1 MDTRRIIISGG
12 PGTGKSSVIENLKS
26 KGYSCFSEI
35 SRSIIESG
43 IKKGIKNIFLK
54 DPDFFSSKVLEKRLI
69 QFDESKKIKNSKEN
83 LIFFDRSVFDV
94 YAYQKYLNKSFTFPK
109 NIVPNYSKN
118 VFFMPPWKK
127 IYVSDNHRLES
138 YESSRLISN
147 YIIKT
152 YKYYGFQLIK
162 VPKISIEERINYIL
176 DRSR

>member
-1 MDTRRIIISGG
+1 
-12 PGTGKSSVIENLKS
+12 
-26 KGYSCFSEI
+26 
-35 SRSIIESG
+35 
-43 IKKGIKNIFLK
+43 
-54 DPDFFSSKVLEKRLI
+54 
-69 QFDESKKIKNSKEN
+69 
-83 LIFFDRSVFDV
+83 
-94 YAYQKYLNKSFTFPK
+94 
-109 NIVPNYSKN
+109 
-118 VFFMPPWKK
+118 MPPWKK